1 MELNICWWNI
11 GISPPIKKQKKDK
24 AEAIKLAIEYIKE
37 IGVRKRID
45 LFAICEI
52 SEEESLDFS
61 SLADELQLSYLDL
74 SGKVGRVIIDI
85 SIMYEASKLEY
96 ISHKYVTKIQPDE
109 RTLRVGVRV
118 VFKDND
124 KNRLITIFLSH
135 WPSVLSA
142 DEVIRE
148 AAATSL
154 RNNIDS
160 ILDKHGVESQI
171 LCMGDYNTNP
181 YSLAIHNNL
190 YATRDYHIIKNK
202 RRLLFN
208 PSWYLLSDK
217 SKNNIGT
224 YHYKSASS
232 NRWYVFDQMLFSSSF
247 LYGKED
253 CFKLDIGSLDFH
265 KALEDD
271 NNCVDE
277 VFFKN
282 FDHYPIFCRVSHG

>member
-24 AEAIKLAIEYIKE
+24 SEAIEMAKDYIKDVGE
-37 IGVRKRID
+37 KKKID
-45 LFAICEI
+45 FFAICEI
-52 SEEESLDFS
+52 SEDEALDFS
-61 SLADELQLSYLDL
+61 SVADELQLSYLDL
-74 SGKVGRVIIDI
+74 SGIVGRVIIDI
-85 SIMYEASKLEY
+85 SVMYEPTKLEY

-118 VFKDND
+118 VFKETEKD
-124 KNRLITIFLSH
+124 RLITFFLSH

-142 DEVIRE
+142 DEIIRE
-148 AAATSL
+148 AAAISL
-154 RNNIDS
+154 RNNIDN
-160 ILDKHGVESQI
+160 IIEKHGAESQI

-181 YSLAIHNNL
+181 YSVAIHNNL
-190 YATRDYHIIKNK
+190 YATRDFHIIKNK
-202 RRLLFN
+202 RKLLFN
-208 PSWYLLSDK
+208 PFWYLLSDK
-217 SKNNIGT
+217 KTNNIGT
-224 YHYKSASS
+224 YHYKSGAS

-247 LYGKED
+247 LYGRGD

-277 VFFKN
+277 VFFKT

>member
-1 MELNICWWNI
+1 MELNVCWWNI
-11 GISPPIKKQKKDK
+11 GISPPVRKKKEDK
-24 AEAIKLAIEYIKE
+24 SEAIEIAKQYVKS
-37 IGVRKRID
+37 IGVEKKID
-45 LFAICEI
+45 VFAICEI
-52 SEEESLDFS
+52 SEDEALDFS
-61 SLADELQLSYLDL
+61 AVADELQLTYLDL
-74 SGKVGRVIIDI
+74 SGTVGRVIIDI

-96 ISHKYVTKIQPDE
+96 ISYKYVTKIQPDE

-118 VFKDND
+118 VFKDAE
-124 KNRLITIFLSH
+124 KERFITLFLSH

-142 DEVIRE
+142 DEVVRE
-148 AAATSL
+148 AAAITL
-154 RNNIDS
+154 RNNIDN
-160 ILDKHGVESQI
+160 ILDAHGVESQI

-190 YATRDYHIIKNK
+190 YATRDFHIIKNK

-208 PSWYLLSDK
+208 PSWYFLSDK
-217 SKNNIGT
+217 KTNNIGT

-253 CFKLDIGSLDFH
+253 CFKLDISSLDFQ

-271 NNCVDE
+271 NNCVDA

>member
-11 GISPPIKKQKKDK
+11 GISPPIKKQKNNKS
-24 AEAIKLAIEYIKE
+24 EAVNLAIEYMKE
-37 IGVRKRID
+37 ISVKKKID

-52 SEEESLDFS
+52 SDEEALNFS

-118 VFKDND
+118 VFKDSD
-124 KNRLITIFLSH
+124 KERLITLFLSH

-142 DEVIRE
+142 DENVRE
-148 AAATSL
+148 AAAVSL
-154 RNNIDS
+154 RNNIDH
-160 ILDKHGVESQI
+160 ILDKHGTESQI

-181 YSLAIHNNL
+181 YSSAIHNNL
-190 YATRDYHIIKNK
+190 YSTRDYHIIKNK

-208 PSWYLLSDK
+208 PFWYLLSDK
-217 SKNNIGT
+217 KTNNIGT
-224 YHYKSASS
+224 YHYKHAPS

>member
-1 MELNICWWNI
+1 MEINICWWNI
-11 GISPPIKKQKKDK
+11 GISPPIKKQKKEK
-24 AEAIKLAIEYIKE
+24 SEAVKLAIEYIKE
-37 IGVRKRID
+37 IGVKKKID

-52 SEEESLDFS
+52 SEREALDFS
-61 SLADELQLSYLDL
+61 FVADELNLSYLDL
-74 SGKVGRVIIDI
+74 SGVVGRVIIDI
-85 SIMYEASKLEY
+85 SVLYEASKLEY
-96 ISHKYVTKIQPDE
+96 VSRKYVTKIQPDD

-118 VFKDND
+118 VFKDTE
-124 KNRLITIFLSH
+124 KGRFITFFLSH

-142 DEVIRE
+142 TEDVRE
-148 AAATSL
+148 NAAISL
-154 RNNIDS
+154 RNNIDN
-160 ILDKHGVESQI
+160 ILDTHSVESQI

-181 YSLAIHNNL
+181 YSKAIHKNL
-190 YATRDYHIIKNK
+190 YATRDFHIIKNK
-202 RRLLFN
+202 RKLLFN

-217 SKNNIGT
+217 KTNNIGT

-232 NRWYVFDQMLFSSSF
+232 DRWYVFDQMLFSSSF

-271 NNCVDE
+271 NNCIDK

-282 FDHYPIFCRVSHG
+282 FDHYPIFCRVAHE